1 MVTYDSQ
8 VNDENGS
15 PEPAQY
21 ELPEGRLALAGATLS
36 RRLENG
42 QGIWRL
48 ELPMP
53 SGDPFV
59 VEEAGGPATP
69 PKEVRKALPAFLRG
83 DGPRLVDP
91 ADEPREQPPGDAIGR
106 LREVL
111 EAQYAELLRHDPA
124 VRLDLDPEAVHG
136 MRVAT
141 RRSRAV
147 LHAARPILD
156 RAWSEPLRDEL
167 KWLGASLGRRRDL
180 DVLIH
185 RLQRQIEKLDQPE
198 RTAAAALL
206 ELLGAERQTAQS
218 VAVDALSSDRYFSL
232 LDQLEDAARGPR
244 VQLGDVSL
252 RELARR
258 EFVRLRKKA
267 DGLDAHSSDDDLHRA
282 RIAGKRA
289 RYAAELAEPEVGKRA
304 QKFVKRAKEFQDV
317 LGAHQDAIVAEARL
331 RGLLA
336 DASTAG
342 AAFAAGRLVEG
353 ERLRRREER
362 ARLPKTWRA
371 LKRAGR
377 AAWE

>member
-1 MVTYDSQ
+1 MVTYDST
-8 VNDENGS
+8 VTDGNGIA
-15 PEPAQY
+15 EPAEY

-48 ELPMP
+48 ELPTP
-53 SGDPFV
+53 SGEPFV
-59 VEEAGGPATP
+59 VEQAGGPVTP
-69 PKEVRKALPAFLRG
+69 PKEVRKAIPAFLRG
-83 DGPRLVDP
+83 DGPRIVDP
-91 ADEPREQPPGDAIGR
+91 EAEPREEPPDDSIGR
-106 LREVL
+106 LRVVL

-124 VRLDLDPEAVHG
+124 VRLDLDAEAVHG

-141 RRSRAV
+141 RRARAV

-180 DVLIH
+180 DVLIR
-185 RLQRQIEKLDQPE
+185 RLQKQIEQLDQPE
-198 RTAAAALL
+198 RTAADALL
-206 ELLGAERQTAQS
+206 EVLAAERQTAQAL
-218 VAVDALSSDRYFSL
+218 AVDALSSDRYFSL
-232 LDQLEDAARGPR
+232 LDQLESAARGPR
-244 VQLGDVSL
+244 VQPGEVSL
-252 RELARR
+252 RELAGR
-258 EFVRLRKKA
+258 EFARLRKRA
-267 DGLDAHSSDDDLHRA
+267 DGLDPDASDEDLHRA

-289 RYAAELAEPEVGKRA
+289 RYAAEFAAPEVGKRA
-304 QKFVKRAKEFQDV
+304 EKFVKRAKDFQDV
-317 LGAHQDAIVAEARL
+317 LGAHQDAIVAEAHL

-353 ERLRRREER
+353 ERARRREAR
-362 ARLPKTWRA
+362 AHLPNAWRA
-371 LKRAGR
+371 LRRAGK